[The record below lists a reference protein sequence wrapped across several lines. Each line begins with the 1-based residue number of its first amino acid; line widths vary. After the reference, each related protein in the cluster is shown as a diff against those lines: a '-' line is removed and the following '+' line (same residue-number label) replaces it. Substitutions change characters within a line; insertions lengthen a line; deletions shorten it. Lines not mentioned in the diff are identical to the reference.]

1 MQHQE
6 TNMRY
11 RRSVPEETQKRN
23 PLTVRFD
30 DEEHR
35 LVCESAYAQR
45 ISCSELVRYIV
56 ISQLRSDD
64 MHPEK
69 TVNE

>member
-1 MQHQE
+1 
-6 TNMRY
+6 MRY
-11 RRSVPEETQKRN
+11 RHAIPEETQKRN

-30 DEEHR
+30 DSEHQ
-35 LVCESAYAQR
+35 LVCETAYAQR
-45 ISCSELVRYIV
+45 ISCSELVRDIV